1 MRKKLIIG
9 IVIILLVCLG
19 VGLYFIKFEEE
30 KIINDTVKVIDQE
43 VDLDNGEEKVAWDS
57 FDVKNIRLSSSFEI
71 TKSGIYNLSGS
82 LENGNITI
90 NTTGDVKLVFNNIS
104 IKNNDGP
111 AINVVNANNVVIEL
125 NGVNRLEDGSTY
137 SNVEYDG
144 CIYSKDD
151 IVFQGLGT
159 LEVIGNYM
167 DGIVSSNDIKFVS
180 GTYNIKSNGDGI
192 RGKDSVYIVDG
203 NFNITS
209 GNDGIKSTT
218 TDDVTKGFIN
228 IDNGNITIN
237 AKEDGIQA
245 ETKLII
251 NNGKFNISTGDGSKA
266 SGSAIDK
273 KYGGGK
279 TYSTVSSKGIKSVG
293 NLVINDGEFVIDSKD
308 DAIHSN
314 NYFGLVDGNISISSG
329 DDGIHADK
337 EIIIDG
343 GEIEIKQSYEG
354 IESEDITINGGDI
367 SVVSKD
373 DGINISGGVDKSSV
387 GGRPGENHM
396 AGNGGLLHI
405 TGGKVYVNSLGDG
418 IDSNGKV
425 IIDDGEV
432 IVDGPTNSGNGAL
445 DYDSS
450 FEVNGGELYAV
461 GSSGMSQN
469 VSGGNQNTIMFN
481 LDKTYSGMIS
491 ILCDDELVLSFE
503 PSKKYSSVVVS
514 SNLLERGKEYS
525 IEINDKVVASIKVSS
540 IVNTYGNNRN
550 DRGPGGRG
558 PGGR

>member
-1 MRKKLIIG
+1 MKNKLIIG
-9 IVIILLVCLG
+9 IVIILFVCLG

-30 KIINDTVKVIDQE
+30 KIINDTVKVIDKS

-125 NGVNRLEDGSTY
+125 NGFNRLEDGSTY

-367 SVVSKD
+367 FVVSKD

-425 IIDDGEV
+425 IIDGGEV
-432 IVDGPTNSGNGAL
+432 IVDGPTNSDNGAL

-481 LDKTYSGMIS
+481 LGNTYSGMIS

-514 SNLLERGKEYS
+514 SNLLKRGKKYS
-525 IEINDKVVASIKVSS
+525 IEINDKEVASIKVSS
-540 IVNTYGNNRN
+540 IVNTYGRKK
-550 DRGPGGRG
+550 GGR
-558 PGGR
+558 

>member
-1 MRKKLIIG
+1 MKNKYIIG
-9 IVIILLVCLG
+9 LIIILLVCFG
-19 VGLYFIKFEEE
+19 VGLFFLDFEEE

-57 FDVKNIRLSSSFEI
+57 FDIKDIRLSSSLEI
-71 TKSGIYNLSGS
+71 TKSGIYNLNGS
-82 LENGNITI
+82 LNNGNITI
-90 NTTGDVKLVFNNIS
+90 NTTGDVKLIFNNIS
-104 IKNNDGP
+104 IKSNDGP
-111 AINVVNANNVVIEL
+111 AIYVINANNVVIEI
-125 NGVNRLEDGSTY
+125 NGVNRLEDGNTY
-137 SNVEYDG
+137 SDSSLDG
-144 CIYSKDD
+144 CIFSKDD

-159 LEVIGNYM
+159 LDVIGNYM
-167 DGIVSSNDIKFVS
+167 DGIVSNNDIKFVS
-180 GTYNIKSNGDGI
+180 GTYNINSNGDGI

-228 IDNGNITIN
+228 IDNGNIVIN
-237 AKEDGIQA
+237 SKEDGIQA

-251 NNGKFNISTGDGSKA
+251 NNGKFNITTGEGSKA
-266 SGSAIDK
+266 VGSAIDK

-279 TYSTVSSKGIKSVG
+279 TYSTVSSKGIKAVG
-293 NLVINDGEFVIDSKD
+293 NLVINDGEFIIDSKD

-343 GEIEIKQSYEG
+343 GVVAIKQSYEG
-354 IESEDITINGGDI
+354 IESEDITINDGDI
-367 SVVSKD
+367 SVVSND

-387 GGRPGENHM
+387 GGRPGENYM

-425 IIDDGEV
+425 VIDGGEV
-432 IVDGPTNSGNGAL
+432 IVDGPTSDGNGAL
-445 DYDSS
+445 DYDTY

-481 LDKTYSGMIS
+481 LDKTYSGMVS
-491 ILCDDELVLSFE
+491 ILCDNDLVLSFE

-514 SNLLERGKEYS
+514 SDLFEKGKEYS
-525 IEINDKVVASIKVSS
+525 IEIDDKVIASIKVSGT
-540 IVNTYGNNRN
+540 VNTYGNNRN

>member
-1 MRKKLIIG
+1 MKKKLIIG

-19 VGLYFIKFEEE
+19 VGLYFIKFKEE
-30 KIINDTVKVIDQE
+30 KIINDTVKVIDKS

-57 FDVKNIRLSSSFEI
+57 FDVKNIRLSNSFEI

-82 LENGNITI
+82 LKNGNITI
-90 NTTGDVKLVFNNIS
+90 NTTGDVKLLFNNIS

-125 NGVNRLEDGSTY
+125 NGFNRLEDGSTY

-180 GTYNIKSNGDGI
+180 GTYNIKSKGDGI

-228 IDNGNITIN
+228 IDNGNIKIN

-251 NNGKFNISTGDGSKA
+251 NNGKFNITTGEGSEA

-314 NYFGLVDGNISISSG
+314 NYVGIVTGNISISSG

-405 TGGKVYVNSLGDG
+405 TGGKVYVDSLGDG

-425 IIDDGEV
+425 IIDGGEV
-432 IVDGPTNSGNGAL
+432 IVDGPTNSDNGAL

-481 LDKTYSGMIS
+481 LGNTYSGMVS
-491 ILCDDELVLSFE
+491 ILCGDELVLSFE
-503 PSKKYSSVVVS
+503 PNKKYSSVVVS
-514 SNLLERGKEYS
+514 SDLLKRGKKYS
-525 IEINDKVVASIKVSS
+525 IEIDDNN
-540 IVNTYGNNRN
+540 IVK
-550 DRGPGGRG
+550 
-558 PGGR
+558 

>member
-1 MRKKLIIG
+1 MKKKYIIG
-9 IVIILLVCLG
+9 LIIILLVCFG
-19 VGLYFIKFEEE
+19 VGLFFLDFEEE

-57 FDVKNIRLSSSFEI
+57 FDIKDIRLSSSLEI

-82 LENGNITI
+82 LNNGNIMI
-90 NTTGDVKLVFNNIS
+90 NTTGDVKLIFNNIS

-111 AINVVNANNVVIEL
+111 AIYVSNANNVVIEI
-125 NGVNRLEDGSTY
+125 NGVNRLEDGNTY
-137 SNVEYDG
+137 SDSSLDG
-144 CIYSKDD
+144 CVFSKDD

-159 LEVIGNYM
+159 LDVIGNYM
-167 DGIVSSNDIKFVS
+167 DGIVSNNDIKFVS
-180 GTYNIKSNGDGI
+180 GTYNINSNGDGI

-209 GNDGIKSTT
+209 VNDGIKSTT

-228 IDNGNITIN
+228 IDNGNIVIN
-237 AKEDGIQA
+237 SKEDGIQA

-251 NNGKFNISTGDGSKA
+251 NNGKFNITTGEGSKA
-266 SGSAIDK
+266 VGSAIDK
-273 KYGGGK
+273 KYGSGK
-279 TYSTVSSKGIKSVG
+279 TYSTVSSKGIKSTG
-293 NLVINDGEFVIDSKD
+293 NLVINDGEFIIDSKD

-343 GEIEIKQSYEG
+343 GVVEIKQSYEG
-354 IESEDITINGGDI
+354 IESEDITINDGDI
-367 SVVSKD
+367 SVVSND

-396 AGNGGLLHI
+396 VGNGGLLHI

-425 IIDDGEV
+425 VIDGGEV
-432 IVDGPTNSGNGAL
+432 IVDGPTSDGNGAL
-445 DYDSS
+445 DYDTY

-469 VSGGNQNTIMFN
+469 VSSGNQNTIMFN
-481 LDKTYSGMIS
+481 LDKTYSGMVS
-491 ILCDDELVLSFE
+491 ILCDNELVLSFE

-514 SNLLERGKEYS
+514 SDLLEKGKEYS
-525 IEINDKVVASIKVSS
+525 IEIDDKVIASIKVSGT
-540 IVNTYGNNRN
+540 VNTYGNNRN

>member
-1 MRKKLIIG
+1 MKNKLIIG
-9 IVIILLVCLG
+9 IVIILFVCLG
-19 VGLYFIKFEEE
+19 VGVYFIKFEEE
-30 KIINDTVKVIDQE
+30 KIINDTVKVIDKS

-450 FEVNGGELYAV
+450 FEVNVGELYAV

-481 LDKTYSGMIS
+481 LDNTYSGMIS

>member
-1 MRKKLIIG
+1 MKNKLIIG

-30 KIINDTVKVIDQE
+30 KIINDTVKVIDKS

-111 AINVVNANNVVIEL
+111 AINVVNANNVVIEI
-125 NGVNRLEDGSTY
+125 NGFNRLEDGSTY

-151 IVFQGLGT
+151 IVFQGFGT

-228 IDNGNITIN
+228 IDNGNIIIN

-343 GEIEIKQSYEG
+343 GEIKIKQSYEG

-405 TGGKVYVNSLGDG
+405 TGGKVHVNSLGDG

-425 IIDDGEV
+425 IIDGGEV

-450 FEVNGGELYAV
+450 FEVNSGELYAV

-481 LDKTYSGMIS
+481 LGNTYSGMIS

-514 SNLLERGKEYS
+514 SNLLKRGKKYS
-525 IEINDKVVASIKVSS
+525 IEINDKEVASIKVSS
-540 IVNTYGNNRN
+540 IVNTYGRKK
-550 DRGPGGRG
+550 GGR
-558 PGGR
+558 

>member
-1 MRKKLIIG
+1 MKNKLIIG
-9 IVIILLVCLG
+9 IVIILFVCLG
-19 VGLYFIKFEEE
+19 VGVYFIKFEEE
-30 KIINDTVKVIDQE
+30 KIINDTVKVIDKS

-125 NGVNRLEDGSTY
+125 NGFNRLEDGSTY

-354 IESEDITINGGDI
+354 IESEDITINDGSI
-367 SVVSKD
+367 FVVSKD

-425 IIDDGEV
+425 IIDGGEI

-481 LDKTYSGMIS
+481 LGNTYSGMVS

-514 SNLLERGKEYS
+514 SNLLKRGKKYS
-525 IEINDKVVASIKVSS
+525 IEINDKEVASIKVSS
-540 IVNTYGNNRN
+540 IVNTYGRKK
-550 DRGPGGRG
+550 GGR
-558 PGGR
+558 

>member
-1 MRKKLIIG
+1 MKNKLIIG
-9 IVIILLVCLG
+9 IVIILFVCLG

-30 KIINDTVKVIDQE
+30 KIINDTVKVIDKS

-125 NGVNRLEDGSTY
+125 NGFNRLEDGSTY

-354 IESEDITINGGDI
+354 IESEDITINGGSI
-367 SVVSKD
+367 FAVSKD

-387 GGRPGENHM
+387 GGRPGENYM

-425 IIDDGEV
+425 IIDGGEV

-481 LDKTYSGMIS
+481 LGNTYSGMIS

-514 SNLLERGKEYS
+514 SNLLKRGKKYS
-525 IEINDKVVASIKVSS
+525 IEINDKEVASIKVSS
-540 IVNTYGNNRN
+540 IVNTYGRKK
-550 DRGPGGRG
+550 GGR
-558 PGGR
+558 

>member
-1 MRKKLIIG
+1 MKNKLIIG
-9 IVIILLVCLG
+9 IVIILFVCLG
-19 VGLYFIKFEEE
+19 VGVYFIKFEEE
-30 KIINDTVKVIDQE
+30 KIINDTVKVIDKS

-125 NGVNRLEDGSTY
+125 NGFNRLEDGSTY

-293 NLVINDGEFVIDSKD
+293 NLVINDGEFIIDSKD

-405 TGGKVYVNSLGDG
+405 TGGKIYVNSLGDG

-425 IIDDGEV
+425 IIDGGEI

-481 LDKTYSGMIS
+481 LGNTYSGMIS

-514 SNLLERGKEYS
+514 SNLLKRGKKYS

-540 IVNTYGNNRN
+540 IVNTYGRKK
-550 DRGPGGRG
+550 GGR
-558 PGGR
+558 

>member
-1 MRKKLIIG
+1 MKNKLIIG
-9 IVIILLVCLG
+9 IVIILFVCLG

-30 KIINDTVKVIDQE
+30 KIINDTVKVIDKS

-125 NGVNRLEDGSTY
+125 NGFNRLEDGSTY

-251 NNGKFNISTGDGSKA
+251 NNGKFNISTGEGSKA

-425 IIDDGEV
+425 IIDGGEV

-481 LDKTYSGMIS
+481 LGNTYSGMIS

-514 SNLLERGKEYS
+514 SNLLKRGKKYS
-525 IEINDKVVASIKVSS
+525 IEINDKEVASIKVSS
-540 IVNTYGNNRN
+540 IVNTYGRKK
-550 DRGPGGRG
+550 GGR
-558 PGGR
+558 

>member
-1 MRKKLIIG
+1 MKNKLIIV
-9 IVIILLVCLG
+9 IVIILFVCLG

-354 IESEDITINGGDI
+354 IESEDITINDGSI
-367 SVVSKD
+367 FVVSKD

-418 IDSNGKV
+418 IDSNVKV
-425 IIDDGEV
+425 IIDGGEV

-481 LDKTYSGMIS
+481 LGNTYSGMIS

-514 SNLLERGKEYS
+514 SNLLKRGKKYS
-525 IEINDKVVASIKVSS
+525 IEINDKEVASIKVSS
-540 IVNTYGNNRN
+540 IVNTYGRKK
-550 DRGPGGRG
+550 GGR
-558 PGGR
+558 